1 MNEMRMENIRL
12 KEEIEDLRS
21 QKTIKEEENES
32 LLK

>member
-1 MNEMRMENIRL
+1 MENIRL